1 MLKHS
6 DLKPHASG
14 PTPSLPDLY
23 RRERERHGY
32 QADPAQEHAVAR
44 LEDVRQRLVHRKPSG
59 VLAKLIARRQTVEL
73 ERGLYL
79 WGGVGR
85 GKTWLMDLFFHS
97 LPFKEKQRS
106 HFHRFMQSVHD
117 ELKKNRDRADPLE
130 LVAEKVAKR
139 TRVLCFD
146 ELFVSDIADAMLLG
160 NLFRGLFDR
169 GVTLVVTSNVPP
181 DDLYKDGLQRARFL
195 PAIRLLKE
203 NTEVVHTDG
212 GTDYRLRLLERA
224 ATWFDDNAPDAR
236 ARLLQLFQAVA
247 GVSGDA
253 DQVLT
258 LNHRKLHARRQAA
271 DVIWFEFKEL
281 CDGPRGQADYI
292 ELAQCYHTVFLSKV
306 PRLGSEHENQARR
319 FITLVDEFYDRSV
332 KLIISAAAPVQELYT
347 GSRLKFEFERTQSRL
362 IEMQSQA
369 YLARPHKA

>member
-1 MLKHS
+1 MN
-6 DLKPHASG
+6 AEA
-14 PTPSLPDLY
+14 TPATTLPDLY
-23 RRERERHGY
+23 RLERERHGY

-44 LEDVRQRLVHRKPSG
+44 LEDLRQRLLNRKPVG
-59 VLAKLIARRQTVEL
+59 ALAKLIARRQTVEL

-106 HFHRFMQSVHD
+106 HFHRFMQGVHD
-117 ELKKNRDRADPLE
+117 ELKKHRDRADPLE
-130 LVAEKVAKR
+130 LIAEKVAKR

-169 GVTLVVTSNVPP
+169 GVTLVATSNVPP
-181 DDLYKDGLQRARFL
+181 DDLYKEGLQRARFL

-224 ATWFDDNAPDAR
+224 ATWFDDNSPNTRD
-236 ARLLQLFQAVA
+236 RLLQLFQAVA

-271 DVIWFEFKEL
+271 DVIWFEFNEL

-306 PRLGSEHENQARR
+306 PKLGSDHENQARR
-319 FITLVDEFYDRSV
+319 FITLIDEFYDRSV
-332 KLIISAAAPVQELYT
+332 KLIISAAAPVHELYT

-362 IEMQSQA
+362 IEMQSKD